1 MSNFLIEPFERAWHH
16 RELIRAVVRREL
28 KSRFRD
34 SFLGWIW
41 AIFAPLAMLLA
52 YTAIYTIATPAIASG
67 VPIYDYAAASF
78 CGLILFNVFAE
89 LAARSPTLLH
99 EHVHFIKKSIF
110 PSETI
115 AWTSTIRAIV
125 YGGISFGTLLAVR
138 LATVHS
144 ISWTVIFTPLIIL
157 PFMLLMLGTVWF
169 LMALGAFTRDV
180 AHLMVSIVP
189 LLMFATPVF
198 FQIEQLPAG
207 LQPWIKLNLV
217 GDYIA
222 MLRDLVIYARFPS
235 PWMYLG
241 CVVAS
246 YAVFLFGYAF
256 FKEYKSVIV
265 DVL

>member
-1 MSNFLIEPFERAWHH
+1 MILTEPFERAWHH

-28 KSRFRD
+28 TSRFRK

-41 AIFAPLAMLLA
+41 AIFAPLAMLSV
-52 YTAIYTIATPAIASG
+52 YTTIFTIATPAVAKD

-89 LAARSPTLLH
+89 IAARSPTLLH

-110 PSETI
+110 PAETI
-115 AWTSTIRAIV
+115 AWTSTIRAMV

-138 LATVHS
+138 LVTVHY
-144 ISWTVIFTPLIIL
+144 ISWTVLLVPLIVL
-157 PFMLLMLGTVWF
+157 PFMLLMLGSAWF

-198 FQIEQLPAG
+198 FQVEQLPAN

-222 MLRDLVIYARFPS
+222 MLRDLVIYERFPD
-235 PWMYLG
+235 PLLYLA
-241 CVVAS
+241 CFVAS
-246 YAVFLFGYAF
+246 YAVFLFGYRF
-256 FKEYKSVIV
+256 FNEYKSVIV